1 MGCSKLEE
9 QLTKVVVAETRV
21 EEEASAKSQGDV
33 VTEADTMVE
42 EAEAAT
48 KVDEIKIET
57 NEGRMVVVN
66 VVPTRMRKRLY

>member
-1 MGCSKLEE
+1 M
-9 QLTKVVVAETRV
+9 VVAETRV

-33 VTEADTMVE
+33 VTEADTSMVE
-42 EAEAAT
+42 EAEVAT
-48 KVDEIKIET
+48 KMDEIKTET